1 MITEEELKELRRI
14 IREEIGAMLKPKKL
28 PFDQGEFERAVRG
41 SKNGGQEYFKNHELP
56 DQVKYAS

>member
-1 MITEEELKELRRI
+1 MTTKDLAAIRQIVREELTEL
-14 IREEIGAMLKPKKL
+14 LKPKKL